1 MRTDGSLSSFQAHFQ
16 RPSARLTATGVSDVE
31 LARSNVPRKVS
42 ELEGSLTSTPSKRPR
57 FVEGHAG
64 NSESSGSKEAP
75 QSVSEPCGIGTPE
88 QQELNRHD
96 ERFASNPL
104 VSPSTYVKNSGR
116 TQRAWLL
123 LGPTSTWSFSR
134 RVLSTIQTR
143 LNPTST
149 KPIPLAVD
157 GDAYQIHWR
166 QASSEEIPDI
176 SGLPPRD
183 QAIYMLN
190 TVHFH
195 FGHPYQLFDEEDFA
209 RNLEEFYN
217 NASAKVQES
226 RLWYVQ
232 FLVVLAF
239 GEALLAPVRR
249 ASNTASWTKYFSRA
263 MSLLPDTTALWQ
275 DPLLAIEV
283 LALIA
288 LYLHSVDMRDSAYC
302 YIGHAMRMAL
312 VEGLHRALPVEQ
324 LGQKRVERCTK
335 VWWTVYILD
344 RKFSSL
350 IGSPASVNDEDVTTV
365 LWDPM
370 TCSQETAALSLHV
383 KITQVITRVL
393 NTVYSAN
400 GKLGGA
406 FLHGIRSI
414 LHEMTDLSRELEEV
428 FAHRFSTSVD
438 TLSGATTRLTLSCH
452 SVSDISS
459 IKTQVAYGEQCIIV
473 TARPLILSLLWEQL
487 SCFKEG
493 DVFRSLSSPVRTL
506 IQACTESA
514 LRSLK
519 ILTALRDQNLLVP
532 MLLADAYPNSKTET
546 FLPFDLENLFS
557 SFFILSLI
565 SAVLPG
571 TIPDHSYRDMGFSL
585 LDEMIARGNRVA
597 QLRRSEI
604 ELLEE
609 LVQPLIRPET
619 PHRDEDAGIPLIESI
634 NEKSSVAQQEHH
646 GLGPDADGP
655 GPTPAVTV
663 TGAQEE
669 VLLFDWRDF
678 GLSLNHM
685 LSATD
690 ELNANCLF
698 PGGEGEE
705 LPADLWLWGDG

>member
-1 MRTDGSLSSFQAHFQ
+1 MVLTVGKRMDH
-16 RPSARLTATGVSDVE
+16 SARSKRTSHACERCRARKVKCSGTQPCDKCRNRQQDCVFEEDRKIVVSEE
-31 LARSNVPRKVS
+31 LLLSLKRKVS

-57 FVEGHAG
+57 VLQSHASY
-64 NSESSGSKEAP
+64 SESISSKEAL
-75 QSVSEPCGIGTPE
+75 QSASEPGGLATPE

-96 ERFASNPL
+96 ERFAANPL
-104 VSPSTYVKNSGR
+104 VSPSTYVKNNRR

-143 LNPTST
+143 LSPTCT
-149 KPIPLAVD
+149 KSIPLAVD
-157 GDAYQIHWR
+157 GDAYQIYWR
-166 QASSEEIPDI
+166 QASSEEVPDR
-176 SGLPPRD
+176 SGLPSRD

-190 TVHFH
+190 TVCFH
-195 FGHPYQLFDEEDFA
+195 FGHLYQPFDEEDFT
-209 RNLEEFYN
+209 RNLDEFYC

-324 LGQKRVERCTK
+324 LGEKRVERCTK
-335 VWWTVYILD
+335 IWWTVYILD

-350 IGSPASVNDEDVTTV
+350 IGSPTSVNDEDVTTI
-365 LWDPM
+365 LWDLK
-370 TCSQETAALSLHV
+370 TCSQEAAALSLHV

-393 NTVYSAN
+393 N
-400 GKLGGA
+400 
-406 FLHGIRSI
+406 
-414 LHEMTDLSRELEEV
+414 
-428 FAHRFSTSVD
+428 ST
-438 TLSGATTRLTLSCH
+438 L
-452 SVSDISS
+452 
-459 IKTQVAYGEQCIIV
+459 
-473 TARPLILSLLWEQL
+473 
-487 SCFKEG
+487 
-493 DVFRSLSSPVRTL
+493 
-506 IQACTESA
+506 
-514 LRSLK
+514 
-519 ILTALRDQNLLVP
+519 
-532 MLLADAYPNSKTET
+532 
-546 FLPFDLENLFS
+546 
-557 SFFILSLI
+557 
-565 SAVLPG
+565 
-571 TIPDHSYRDMGFSL
+571 PDHSYRDMGFSL

-619 PHRDEDAGIPLIESI
+619 TRPEEDPGSPLMEAL
-634 NEKSSVAQQEHH
+634 NERNCVAQQRHH
-646 GLGPDADGP
+646 GMAADAEGP

-669 VLLFDWRDF
+669 DLLFDWRDF

-690 ELNANCLF
+690 ELNANSLV
-698 PGGEGEE
+698 PGAESEE
-705 LPADLWLWGDG
+705 LSADLWL